1 MTPLLH
7 SHLCLH
13 SWSCRGLWLLWV
25 TLRPRASSQLF
36 GREFLHLL
44 AHQRSEEEAVFTVE
58 EMASFQLIGSALF
71 TQSKFLVRQVDG
83 LLGTEDYLVSRKP
96 QRKCRDENTE
106 TILKMECSPHRV
118 TSCRISLITWLLSI
132 PDKRASETTFWISRE
147 HTSVFTLSFMFL
159 DFS

>member
-1 MTPLLH
+1 M
-7 SHLCLH
+7 CLH

-44 AHQRSEEEAVFTVE
+44 AHQRSGEEAVFTIE
-58 EMASFQLIGSALF
+58 ETGIFPTDWQCPFYS
-71 TQSKFLVRQVDG
+71 SKFMVRQVDG
-83 LLGTEDYLVSRKP
+83 HVGTEDYLVSRKP

-147 HTSVFTLSFMFL
+147 HTSVFMLSFMFL